1 MLTLKENRFC
11 KLFIFLSPAPESRS
25 ADFPFAQHPFRCF
38 HSGSDVLIKHS
49 FARLFCH
56 PTWLPPDPSEPVLP
70 ILSPCHTLAGSSS
83 WCWLWKKLT
92 FASNYLSLPG
102 SGEPICWLPL
112 RLWASLRMKTPVESD
127 ALINVLL
134 QDCLSQHLVLWGF
147 IKLPLIPSGFSTGI
161 PSILMLK
168 NQLLTA
174 FLHHLALTNLFQ
186 NFLLNPKPLRAYLSG
201 FWRMIDSIFISS
213 FIA

>member
-1 MLTLKENRFC
+1 
-11 KLFIFLSPAPESRS
+11 
-25 ADFPFAQHPFRCF
+25 
-38 HSGSDVLIKHS
+38 
-49 FARLFCH
+49 
-56 PTWLPPDPSEPVLP
+56 
-70 ILSPCHTLAGSSS
+70 
-83 WCWLWKKLT
+83 
-92 FASNYLSLPG
+92 
-102 SGEPICWLPL
+102 
-112 RLWASLRMKTPVESD
+112 MKTPVESD

-134 QDCLSQHLVLWGF
+134 QDSLSQHLVLWGF

-201 FWRMIDSIFISS
+201 F
-213 FIA
+213 